1 MSPKRFF
8 LLAILGLTSGPVPG
22 ADEAETYS
30 SAADIGTFCDRLPRP
45 AYAAFELRAASD
57 DWFEVYEVEP
67 GVFAIYE
74 PFQWQEVI
82 SYLIEGADAAVLFD
96 TGNGIGDIAAVV
108 ERLTVKPVSVI
119 NSHGHYD
126 HIGGNY
132 QFDTILSVSTEFSLS
147 KTKGATSDSHRM
159 EVSPEALCKP
169 LPDGVDPAT
178 HGTRPYRIT
187 RKIVDG
193 ETIDLGG
200 RTLEV
205 IRIPGHT
212 DDSIALLDRVN
223 GLLWS
228 GDSFYAGPIW
238 LFAPETD
245 LVAYRSSVARLAA
258 LAPDLNAVLPA
269 HNTPKADPGLLIE
282 LHKNL
287 EKVLSGEVEPVSI
300 SDDHVE
306 FRFEAF
312 SLLLRK
318 DYHRL

>member
-1 MSPKRFF
+1 MPV
-8 LLAILGLTSGPVPG
+8 LLILTSGLTHGGDDG
-22 ADEAETYS
+22 AAYS
-30 SAADIGTFCDRLPRP
+30 SAAEIGTFCDRLPRP
-45 AYAAFELRAASD
+45 AYAAFELHPASD
-57 DWFEVYEVEP
+57 EWFEVYAVEP
-67 GVFAIYE
+67 RVWAIYE

-82 SYLIEGADAAVLFD
+82 SYLIEGEDAAILFD

-108 ERLTVKPVSVI
+108 ERLTDKPIMVI
-119 NSHGHYD
+119 NSHNHYD

-132 QFDTILSVSTEFSLS
+132 QFDSILSVGTDFSLS
-147 KTKGATSDSHRM
+147 KATGATSDSHRA

-178 HGTRPYRIT
+178 HGTRAYRIT

-193 ETIDLGG
+193 ETLDLGG

-212 DDSIALLDRVN
+212 DDSVALLDRAN

-245 LVAYRSSVARLAA
+245 LVAYRESVAKLAA
-258 LAPDLNAVLPA
+258 LAPGLNAVLPA

-282 LHKNL
+282 LHRSL
-287 EKVLSGEVEPVSI
+287 QKVLAGDVEPVSI

-306 FRFEAF
+306 FRFENF
-312 SLLLRK
+312 SFLLRK
-318 DYHRL
+318 DYGRL